1 MRQDDTD
8 IERDAAA
15 GDPPAAGRRMP
26 HHVHEVLTWL
36 AHVVDE
42 TLPLRTGE
50 DERDFAE
57 RHLGA
62 GGSVIA
68 AVREDLGPF
77 TAALVAR
84 VIGVDMR
91 QHPPYEV
98 AGRESDEAPTWT
110 RLELDGATERV
121 PAALV
126 AAFDA
131 GTLAPVRIVVVIETR
146 TDWRD
151 RRLEVYVRA
160 GDEDAAEAY
169 LHDVMAR
176 ARGRE
181 NYLRGR
187 CLQVTVDGGLQVRP
201 VTPPVAARSDV
212 VVPETVWAEVDV
224 NTAALFR
231 RRDLLIE
238 LGLGTNRGLLL
249 YGRPGTGKSALC
261 RVLASELC
269 GEVTVVF
276 CSARAI
282 AHRLEE
288 VYQEVARLAPAL
300 VILEDI
306 DLVIAKRR
314 HGDDL
319 TLHGFLTALD
329 GAMSSYQDVVTLATT
344 NDVTMLDD
352 AAIRAA
358 RFDRLIEVPLP
369 DAGLRAAILRRYL
382 GPLAGRVAVA
392 DVADATDGASGA
404 DLREL
409 VRRAVLVE
417 GDQLDT
423 STLLAL
429 VRTGVWTPRDVGMY
443 V

>member
-1 MRQDDTD
+1 
-8 IERDAAA
+8 
-15 GDPPAAGRRMP
+15 
-26 HHVHEVLTWL
+26 
-36 AHVVDE
+36 
-42 TLPLRTGE
+42 
-50 DERDFAE
+50 
-57 RHLGA
+57 
-62 GGSVIA
+62 
-68 AVREDLGPF
+68 
-77 TAALVAR
+77 
-84 VIGVDMR
+84 
-91 QHPPYEV
+91 
-98 AGRESDEAPTWT
+98 
-110 RLELDGATERV
+110 
-121 PAALV
+121 
-126 AAFDA
+126 
-131 GTLAPVRIVVVIETR
+131 VVIETR